1 MPASANI
8 PPLALPFVSE
18 RAKRTLDLVEEFVEK
33 DCIPADE
40 LFQAQLGEGET
51 RWKTIPT
58 VLEELK
64 AKARQ
69 LGLWNM
75 FLPRNHFSQGA
86 GFSNLEYGL
95 MAEYLGRS
103 RTASEVRLVLVG
115 ATNNS
120 APDTGN
126 MEVLAKYGS
135 EEQKRQWLAPLLDG
149 KIRSAF
155 LMTEPDIAS
164 SDATNIQFSIR
175 REGHEYVLDGSK
187 WWSSGAG
194 DPRCKIY
201 IVMGKTDGSHPDP
214 YRQQSVILVPA
225 DTPGITV
232 NRMLSVYGY
241 DDAPHGHG
249 HLTFNNVRVPE
260 SNLVL
265 GEGRGF
271 EIIQGRLGP
280 GRIHHAMR
288 TIGAAERALEWLI
301 ARVNDERKKTFGKQ
315 LSEHGV
321 ILEWIARS
329 RMEIDAARLVVLNAA
344 IKIDQRNAKGA
355 LKEIAQ
361 AKVLVPSMALTVI
374 DRAIQAYG
382 AAGVCQDTPLAN
394 LWAQIR
400 TLRIADGPDEV
411 HLQQMGRREN
421 NARKDEV
428 AARLRRQREEADL
441 LLVANGFKKSHL

>member
-1 MPASANI
+1 MSASTRI
-8 PPLALPFVSE
+8 PSIAQPFVSD
-18 RAKRTLDLVEEFVEK
+18 RAKKVLDLVEEFVEK
-33 DCIPADE
+33 DCIPADA
-40 LFQAQLGEGET
+40 LFQAQLGEGEK
-51 RWKTIPT
+51 RWQTTPA

-64 AKARQ
+64 AKARK

-75 FLPRNHFSQGA
+75 FLPKNHFSQGA

-95 MAEYLGRS
+95 MAEYLGKS
-103 RTASEVRLVLVG
+103 KLASE

-126 MEVLAKYGS
+126 MEVLAKYGN
-135 EEQKRQWLAPLLDG
+135 EAQKRQWLAPLLEG

-155 LMTEPDIAS
+155 LMTEPDVAS
-164 SDATNIQFSIR
+164 SDATNIELNIR
-175 REGHEYVLDGSK
+175 REGNEYVLNGSK

-194 DPRCKIY
+194 DPRCAIY
-201 IVMGKTDGSHPDP
+201 LVMGKSNPTNPDP

-225 DTPGITV
+225 GLPGITV
-232 NRMLSVYGY
+232 HRMLTVYGY

-249 HLTFNNVRVPE
+249 HITFTNVRVPV
-260 SNLVL
+260 SNMVL

-288 TIGAAERALEWLI
+288 TIGAAEKALEWLI
-301 ARVNDERKKTFGKQ
+301 ARVNDDRKKTFGKP
-315 LSEHGV
+315 LSAHGV
-321 ILEWIARS
+321 ILEWIAKS
-329 RMEIDAARLVVLNAA
+329 RIEIDAARLIVLNAA
-344 IKIDQRNAKGA
+344 IKIDQGDAKSA

-361 AKVLVPSMALTVI
+361 AKVLVPQTALTVI
-374 DRAIQAYG
+374 DRAVQAYG

-394 LWAQIR
+394 LWAMIR

-411 HLQQMGRREN
+411 HLQQLGRREN
-421 NARKDEV
+421 KSRQDAIV
-428 AARLRRQREEADL
+428 AKLKYQKEEAERL
-441 LLVANGFKKSHL
+441 LLASGFQKPKSHL